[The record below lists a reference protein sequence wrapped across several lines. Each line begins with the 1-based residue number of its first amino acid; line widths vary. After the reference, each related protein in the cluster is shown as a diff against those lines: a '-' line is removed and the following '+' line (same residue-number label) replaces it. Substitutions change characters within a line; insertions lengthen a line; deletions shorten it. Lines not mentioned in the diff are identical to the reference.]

1 MLRRQLIC
9 LIVFLL
15 PYVANAESYNFQVL
29 LNDKPIGEHRVTVT
43 DAGNGEKRV
52 QGHARYQVKILG
64 FVVFDYD
71 HRHQEVWQAGCLK
84 SLRSTTYSQDKTS
97 TLDVQH
103 EPDALTVVQNDVSS
117 IIEHNVPNCLWSYAY
132 WETGL
137 QQQTALINGQTGEIT
152 SVSFTPTKDLSTTRV
167 QLQTAEQKLDIA
179 YDALGRWS
187 GLEVKLNQK
196 RRLTYRPI

>member
-15 PYVANAESYNFQVL
+15 PYAANAESYNFQVL
-29 LNDKPIGEHRVTVT
+29 LNDKPIGEHRVTVI

-71 HRHQEVWQAGCLK
+71 HQHQEVWQAGCLK

-103 EPDALTVVQNDVSS
+103 GPDALTVVQDDVSS
-117 IIEHNVPNCLWSYAY
+117 IIEHNAPNCLWSYAY